1 MSLHSLIFNV
11 SNEKEIATF
20 IAHLDEEPY
29 FVVIRNAKLK
39 VVDASA
45 FVGIAYDYLNPMG
58 FSVESMLCDEQY
70 YNFPHE
76 IMRVILDCLLCE
88 IEEKSQG

>member
-1 MSLHSLIFNV
+1 MSLYSLIFNV

-20 IAHLDEEPY
+20 IAHLDKEPY
-29 FVVIRNAKLK
+29 FVVIRNAKIK
-39 VVDASA
+39 VVNVSA
-45 FVGIAYDYLNPMG
+45 FVGIAYDYLNAEG

-70 YNFPHE
+70 YNFPYE
-76 IMRVILDCLLCE
+76 TMQVILKSLLCQ

>member
-1 MSLHSLIFNV
+1 MKFYSLIFNV

-20 IAHLDEEPY
+20 IAHLDKEPY

-45 FVGIAYDYLNPMG
+45 FVGIAYDYLNAEG

-70 YNFPHE
+70 YNFPYE
-76 IMRVILDCLLCE
+76 SIRVILESLLSE

>member
-1 MSLHSLIFNV
+1 MSFTSLIFNV

-20 IAHLDEEPY
+20 IAHLDNEPY

-45 FVGIAYDYLNPMG
+45 FVGMAYDYLNAKG

-70 YNFPHE
+70 YNFPYE
-76 IMRVILDCLLCE
+76 TMYVILESLLCK